1 MDVEQQ
7 RHRKLPPKRVTTD
20 VRSPSGERDTY
31 DIDLTYTDVLG
42 RDNLVLLYD
51 WDTQPDESIDLSND
65 ETLQGVIVRQPQ
77 FDRGMLK
84 EVIAGIV
91 ALAFSLLFLWAG
103 YPALILPLLGM
114 IAAYYFG
121 SKSR

>member
-1 MDVEQQ
+1 MDADLR
-7 RHRKLPPKRVTTD
+7 RHNRTPPKKLVTN
-20 VRSPSGERDTY
+20 PGEIYEERDAY
-31 DIDLTYTDVLG
+31 EIDLTDMDG
-42 RDNLVLLYD
+42 PFDDNPIRLSK
-51 WDTQPDESIDLSND
+51 WKAKPDTSIDLSND
-65 ETLQGVIVRQPQ
+65 KPRQGVEERK

-84 EVIAGIV
+84 ETIAGIV
-91 ALAFSLLFLWAG
+91 AIAFSLLFLWAG

>member
-1 MDVEQQ
+1 M
-7 RHRKLPPKRVTTD
+7 PPKRVNNN
-20 VRSPSGERDTY
+20 VVSLNGERDTY
-31 DIDLTYTDVLG
+31 DVNLIDIDVLG
-42 RDNLVLLYD
+42 RDNLVRLSD
-51 WDTQPDESIDLSND
+51 CEMQPDQSIDLSND
-65 ETLQGVIVRQPQ
+65 EPRQGVIVRRQQ

-91 ALAFSLLFLWAG
+91 AIAFSLLFLWAG

-114 IAAYYFG
+114 IGAYYFG

>member
-1 MDVEQQ
+1 MDVDAQ
-7 RHRKLPPKRVTTD
+7 RHRNMPPKRVTTN
-20 VRSPSGERDTY
+20 VRSPSGERDTLE
-31 DIDLTYTDVLG
+31 IDLTYTDVLG

-51 WDTQPDESIDLSND
+51 WDTQLDQPIDLSDD
-65 ETLQGVIVRQPQ
+65 EPLQGVVVRQ

-91 ALAFSLLFLWAG
+91 AIAFSLLFLWAG